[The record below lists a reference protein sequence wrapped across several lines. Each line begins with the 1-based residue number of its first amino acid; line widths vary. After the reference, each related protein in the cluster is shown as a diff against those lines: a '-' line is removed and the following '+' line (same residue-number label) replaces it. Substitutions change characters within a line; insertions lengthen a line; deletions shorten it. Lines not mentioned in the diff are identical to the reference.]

1 MLKELLSFGLAVT
14 LLASGTAAT
23 ATENTK
29 NIADPAYQIAIEVLE
44 SQGVSAV
51 STLEEDST
59 LQTVMQDVMAA
70 DDGETLNMP
79 ELTALALQQEVQQAQ
94 LESLLAEYDGVM
106 IRCDDALN
114 VRSAPVDGRV
124 LRTIRG
130 GKVAHLVGIENGW
143 YQISYGKSSG
153 YVSPDYCEMVHY
165 DDYEDTPATSTLR
178 EDVVA
183 AAMEWLGTRY
193 VYGGSSRK
201 GTDCSGFTMAVF
213 REFGYSL
220 AHGAS
225 EQKAACTP
233 VSAEERDI
241 GDLVFFSFY
250 GDGRVA
256 HVGIYIGGGQFIHAS
271 SSRGVIISSLSE
283 SYYARNYLGAGR
295 LINE

>member
-1 MLKELLSFGLAVT
+1 MFKKLLSFGLAVT
-14 LLASGTAAT
+14 MLASGATAA
-23 ATENTK
+23 AADNTK
-29 NIADPAYQIAIEVLE
+29 NMTDSDYQAAVQVLE
-44 SQGVSAV
+44 AQGVSAV
-51 STLEEDST
+51 STLDETST
-59 LQTVMQDVMAA
+59 LQTVIQDVMAS
-70 DDGETLNMP
+70 DGETLNMP
-79 ELTALALQQEVQQAQ
+79 ELTTLALQQEVQQAQ

-106 IRCDDALN
+106 ILCDDALN
-114 VRSAPVDGRV
+114 VRSAPVDGKV

-143 YQISYGKSSG
+143 YQISYGKSTG

-165 DDYEDTPATSTLR
+165 DEYEDTPATSTLR

-193 VYGGSSRK
+193 VYGGSSRN